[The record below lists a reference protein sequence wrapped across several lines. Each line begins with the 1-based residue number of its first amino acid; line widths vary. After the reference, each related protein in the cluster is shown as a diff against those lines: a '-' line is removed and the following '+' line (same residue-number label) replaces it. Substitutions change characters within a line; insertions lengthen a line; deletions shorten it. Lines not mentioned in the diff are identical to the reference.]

1 MNKKFSTLLVGA
13 LLASSVGA
21 FAQDGTTPTTTAKF
35 TTSAFSGND
44 AELSVARYYAL
55 KDADNAYIG
64 VQPSTDGGT
73 FQFKSLVDTELD
85 NLAMVDSF
93 LWKITTVTVD
103 GGFTRFSLENKA
115 TGVIFS
121 FNKSNAVLGSAAAT
135 AASKTIGGVAQW
147 KWLDSRFGTDLSETD
162 KTFTVDYANGDSV
175 MAVKKASD
183 GVLYVAKDHKK
194 NAASLSNFTVSVVE
208 PGSWVMSAVDLNTKG
223 DDVKYMQLTFDGSA
237 ATVANNP
244 FADKYQVQ
252 TIATKSDAK
261 NFELKVNNND
271 GKTTT
276 GAPDTDWLLLNK
288 IGTDG
293 KVSNKFA
300 HVDTSYF
307 KSKGETYKTYNPIK
321 VSSNAKL
328 VETGKDIL
336 GENLPM
342 DAFRFKF
349 TKDLMTDSIKIE
361 SQGSFIELKEANTTA
376 AWLKTGEVT
385 FWSMHTTSAKL
396 YNTLDADKAT
406 DAKDNTKYTVLSH
419 CTLEGET
426 SKVVTFYTDDKGK
439 AEDNYVNL
447 YAKADGIS
455 DDFMS
460 IPAGVYKIKNVK
472 TDEYLGVHI
481 YTTDSVAAWTGKA
494 AIDNMEFDHIPAF
507 QWVVYKTDLSSDER
521 KVVSPVFIAN
531 REFVKDGK
539 GTTINTFNAYQL
551 RKGENY
557 DPHKLIGMFNGV
569 EVEFEPVAAASVSNK
584 YLGYKNFTNAELEF
598 NGYNFNY
605 WHPYAQDRY
614 LNVNKTDSILNV
626 LTTGA
631 GRFTIEG
638 ATEAAYGY
646 TPSAAAKAQITGLTQ
661 LYRRAYTVSLDD
673 KAIYQN
679 VEGQFVVTNKSA
691 EKDVKASFYF
701 KENNEFEKAGE
712 PVCYYALIAQNINT
726 KAGVRQ
732 NDDKALLL
740 SEVLTEI
747 STATFDIQEANQP
760 LYRRF
765 NTKLE
770 GVEDGKDA
778 PVYVKFK
785 ESYVNDY
792 LMDET
797 NENFKRK
804 GMSYL
809 GIGNAN
815 IAEAGLSFYVRP
827 FNIGKS
833 DRYDIKPQYLIY
845 VSDKAVTEL
854 DTIPCDA
861 TNHTH
866 MDINGNETTDPKKCS
881 HATINKSEFNRY
893 KLLVSFADS
902 AKNETSNVVSNE
914 QLYKFGKYTRVGFV
928 DAVEKDSVIYILGN
942 EFATVADEDLK
953 LADIKKALEAEKISS
968 IDMKAQVK
976 NDDHHNYTWSF
987 RYTDPANVDL
997 EDPIEEERSFLIESN
1012 NYDGKKI
1019 APKNAAWLKNQNNCL
1034 VLTDNV
1040 SDFDDAKV
1048 GDDSSLIFNLYEG
1061 SKDDM
1066 ATENE
1071 EISTSTVSVSAVNG
1085 GVVVKGAEGKTVV
1098 ITNVLGQTVA
1108 NTVITSNEA
1117 TIAAPAGVVV
1127 VAVEGEAAV
1136 KAIVK

>member
-21 FAQDGTTPTTTAKF
+21 FAQGNKFSTTAF
-35 TTSAFSGND
+35 ASTNTE
-44 AELSVARYYAL
+44 ELSDAKYYAL
-55 KDADNAYIG
+55 GVGTDEYIG
-64 VQPSTDGGT
+64 VQNSNAGV
-73 FQFKSLVDTELD
+73 FQFKSLAEAQL
-85 NLAMVDSF
+85 NSLAQVDSF
-93 LWKITTVTVD
+93 LWKISTVTAT
-103 GGFTRFSLENKA
+103 GGFTRFVLENKA

-121 FNKSNAVLGSAAAT
+121 FDEDNAVVGDAT
-135 AASKTIGGVAQW
+135 AANAKSQTIGGMSQW
-147 KWLDSRFGTDLSETD
+147 KWLESRFAKDLAATD
-162 KTFTVDYANGDSV
+162 KAFTIDFADGDSV
-175 MAVKKASD
+175 MTVKKDANN
-183 GVLYVAKDHKK
+183 VLYAVKDHKK
-194 NAASLSNFTVSVVE
+194 NSLTGIKVQVVK
-208 PGSWVMSAVDLNTKG
+208 PNTWVMSAVDLNTKG
-223 DDVKYMQLTFDGSA
+223 DKVKYMELAFDGDA
-237 ATVANNP
+237 AENNP
-244 FADKYQVQ
+244 FAEKYQAQGLYGSISDPENFLTKIESWNNGWTAQ
-252 TIATKSDAK
+252 TNEA
-261 NFELKVNNND
+261 
-271 GKTTT
+271 
-276 GAPDTDWLLLNK
+276 DWLVLNK
-288 IGTDG
+288 IAADGTLS
-293 KVSNKFA
+293 KQYA

-307 KSKGETYKTYNPIK
+307 KGTGENFKAFNPIK
-321 VSSNAKL
+321 NSTNTVKA
-328 VETGKDIL
+328 E
-336 GENLPM
+336 GEDYVITKMADNLPN

-349 TKDLMTDSIKIE
+349 TKNLMTDSIKIE
-361 SQGSFIELKEANTTA
+361 TLSSFVELKDYVVPANR
-376 AWLKTGEVT
+376 KGSSVT
-385 FWSMHTTSAKL
+385 KWSLHTDNAKL
-396 YNTLDADKAT
+396 YTTLEDDKAS
-406 DAKDNTKYTVLSH
+406 DAKENDEYTVLSH
-419 CTLEGET
+419 IKLEGET
-426 SKVVTFYTDDKGK
+426 QKVITFYSDDATRTD
-439 AEDNYVNL
+439 NLVNL
-447 YAKADGIS
+447 YAYADGVS
-455 DDFMS
+455 ADFMS
-460 IPAGVYKIKNVK
+460 IPAGVYKIKDIE
-472 TDEYLGVHI
+472 TDEFLGVHI
-481 YTTDSVAAWTGKA
+481 YTKDSVADWTGKA
-494 AIDNMEFDHIPAF
+494 AIDNMEFDHMPAF
-507 QWVVYKTDLSSDER
+507 QWVVVKTDVSDKR
-521 KVVSPVFIAN
+521 VAISPVSITN
-531 REFVKDGK
+531 REFDAKNNVPV
-539 GTTINTFNAYQL
+539 YQL

-557 DPHKLIGMFNGV
+557 DPHKLIAMFNGR
-569 EVEFEPVAAASVSNK
+569 EVEFIPVAAASVADK
-584 YLGYKNFTNAELEF
+584 YLGYKNFTKAELEF

-614 LNVNKTDSILNV
+614 LNVNKKDSILNV
-626 LTTGA
+626 LTTDA
-631 GRFTIEG
+631 GRFTIVG
-638 ATEAAYGY
+638 ATEVKYGY
-646 TPSAAAKAQITGLTQ
+646 TPSAAAKAQITGLEQ
-661 LYRRAYTVSLDD
+661 LYRRAYTVSLDGET
-673 KAIYQN
+673 IYQN
-679 VEGQFVVTNKSA
+679 AEGQFVVTKDAA
-691 EKDVKASFYF
+691 EADKEASFYF

-866 MDINGNETTDPKKCS
+866 MDADGNKTTDPKKCT

-902 AKNETSNVVSNE
+902 AKKETGNVVSEE

-953 LADIKKALEAEKISS
+953 LADIKKALEAKKISS
-968 IDMKAQVK
+968 IDMKAEVK
-976 NDDHHNYTWSF
+976 KDDHHNYTWSF

-997 EDPIEEERSFLIESN
+997 EDAIEEERSFLIESN

-1040 SDFDDAKV
+1040 SDFEDAKV

>member
-1 MNKKFSTLLVGA
+1 MNKKFSTLLVSA

-21 FAQDGTTPTTTAKF
+21 FAQGNKFSTTAF
-35 TTSAFSGND
+35 QNGNTE
-44 AELSVARYYAL
+44 ELSDAKYYAL
-55 KDADNAYIG
+55 GVGTDEYIG
-64 VQPSTDGGT
+64 VQNSNAGV
-73 FQFKSLVDTELD
+73 FQFKTLKEAQLNSL
-85 NLAMVDSF
+85 AQVDSF
-93 LWKITTVTVD
+93 LWKISTVTAT
-103 GGFTRFSLENKA
+103 GGFTRFVLENKA

-121 FNKSNAVLGSAAAT
+121 FDEDNAVVGDAT
-135 AASKTIGGVAQW
+135 AANAKSQTIGGMSQW
-147 KWLDSRFGTDLSETD
+147 KWLESRFAGDLVD
-162 KTFTVDYANGDSV
+162 AKVFTIDFADGDSV
-175 MAVKKASD
+175 MTVKKGTG
-183 GVLYVAKDHKK
+183 GVLFAAKDHKK
-194 NAASLSNFTVSVVE
+194 NSLTGEAVKVVK
-208 PGSWVMSAVDLNTKG
+208 PNTWVMSAVDLNTKG
-223 DDVKYMQLTFDGSA
+223 DKVKYMELAFDGDA
-237 ATVANNP
+237 AENNP
-244 FADKYQVQ
+244 FAEKYQAQGLDGSISNPDNFLTKIQSWNNGWTVQ
-252 TIATKSDAK
+252 GNQGADEAK
-261 NFELKVNNND
+261 
-271 GKTTT
+271 
-276 GAPDTDWLLLNK
+276 WLVLNK
-288 IGTDG
+288 IAADGTLS
-293 KVSNKFA
+293 KQYA

-307 KSKGETYKTYNPIK
+307 KGTGENFKAFNPIK
-321 VSSNAKL
+321 NSTNTVKAEDYVITKMA
-328 VETGKDIL
+328 D
-336 GENLPM
+336 NLPN

-349 TKDLMTDSIKIE
+349 TKNLMTDSIKIE
-361 SQGSFIELKEANTTA
+361 TLSSFVELKNYAIPANRKGSDFT
-376 AWLKTGEVT
+376 K
-385 FWSMHTTSAKL
+385 WSLHTTGAKL
-396 YNTLDADKAT
+396 YTTLTDDKAS
-406 DAKDNTKYTVLSH
+406 DAKENNEYTVLSH
-419 CTLEGET
+419 IKLEGET
-426 SKVVTFYTDDKGK
+426 QKVITFYSDD
-439 AEDNYVNL
+439 ATRIDNLVNL
-447 YAKADGIS
+447 YAYADGVS
-455 DDFMS
+455 ADFMS
-460 IPAGVYKIKNVK
+460 IPAGVYKIKDIE
-472 TDEYLGVHI
+472 TDEFLGVHI
-481 YTTDSVAAWTGKA
+481 YTKDSVADWTGKA
-494 AIDNMEFDHIPAF
+494 AIDNMEFDHMPAF
-507 QWVVYKTDLSSDER
+507 QWVVVKTDVSDKR
-521 KVVSPVFIAN
+521 VAISPVSITN
-531 REFVKDGK
+531 REFDVK
-539 GTTINTFNAYQL
+539 NNVPVYQL

-557 DPHKLIGMFNGV
+557 DPDKLIALFNGR
-569 EVEFEPVAAASVSNK
+569 EVEFIPVAAASVADK

-614 LNVNKTDSILNV
+614 LDVNKKDSILNV
-626 LTTGA
+626 LTTDA

-638 ATEAAYGY
+638 TKEAVYGY
-646 TPSAAAKAQITGLTQ
+646 TPSEAAKAQIAGLVQ
-661 LYRRAYTVSLDD
+661 LVRRAYTVSLDD

-679 VEGQFVVTNKSA
+679 VEGQFVVT
-691 EKDVKASFYF
+691 KDAASVDKKASFYF

-760 LYRRF
+760 LYRRL
-765 NTKLE
+765 NTTLE

-785 ESYVNDY
+785 ESYVGDY

-942 EFATVADEDLK
+942 EFATVANEDLK
-953 LADIKKALEAEKISS
+953 LADIKKALEAKKISS
-968 IDMKAQVK
+968 IDMKAEVK

-1019 APKNAAWLKNQNNCL
+1019 APNNAAWLKNQNNCL
-1034 VLTDNV
+1034 VLTDNK

-1048 GDDSSLIFNLYEG
+1048 GDDSALIFNLSEG
-1061 SKDDM
+1061 SEDDM

>member
-35 TTSAFSGND
+35 TTSVFND
-44 AELSVARYYAL
+44 NGAELSVARYYAL

-64 VQPSTDGGT
+64 VQPSSDGGT
-73 FQFKSLVDTELD
+73 FQFKSLVGTELD

-121 FNKSNAVLGSAAAT
+121 FNKSNAVLGSTAAT

-147 KWLDSRFGTDLSETD
+147 KWLDSRFGADLQAND

-194 NAASLSNFTVSVVE
+194 NAASLGALKVSVVE

-223 DDVKYMQLTFDGSA
+223 DDVKYMQLTFDGGA
-237 ATVANNP
+237 ATNNL

-252 TIATKSDAK
+252 GIADAK
-261 NFELKVNNND
+261 NADEFI
-271 GKTTT
+271 TTIN
-276 GAPDTDWLLLNK
+276 GAKGGWTTQTSEADWLVLNK
-288 IGTDG
+288 IGADG
-293 KVSNKFA
+293 KVSNKYA

-321 VSSNAKL
+321 VSTNTVMKNGAID
-328 VETGKDIL
+328 TL
-336 GENLPM
+336 GYNLPG

-349 TKDLMTDSIKIE
+349 TKNLMTDSIKIE
-361 SQGSFIELKEANTTA
+361 SLGSFAELATP
-376 AWLKTGEVT
+376 VT
-385 FWSMHTTSAKL
+385 PAYQKDGKLTSWSMHTTGAKL
-396 YNTLDADKAT
+396 YTNTTWTASDWAKDV
-406 DAKDNTKYTVLSH
+406 KDNTQYTVLSH

-426 SKVVTFYTDDKGK
+426 SKVVTFYTNDQGK

-447 YAKADGIS
+447 YAYANGIS

-460 IPAGVYKIKNVK
+460 IPAGVYKIQNVK
-472 TDEYLGVHI
+472 TKEFYGVHI

-494 AIDNMEFDHIPAF
+494 AIDNMEFDHMPAF

-531 REFVKDGK
+531 REFVKDGN
-539 GTTINTFNAYQL
+539 GMTVDTFNAHQL

-557 DPHKLIGMFNGV
+557 DPAKLIGMFNGV
-569 EVEFEPVAAASVSNK
+569 EVEFLPVAAASVSNK

-631 GRFTIEG
+631 GRFTIVG
-638 ATEAAYGY
+638 AAEAKYGY
-646 TPSAAAKAQITGLTQ
+646 TPSAAAKAQITGLEQ
-661 LYRRAYTVSLDD
+661 LYRRAYTVSLDGET
-673 KAIYQN
+673 ICQN
-679 VEGQFVVTNKSA
+679 AEGQFVVTKDAA
-691 EKDVKASFYF
+691 EADTEASFYF

-747 STATFDIQEANQP
+747 STATFDIQEDNLP

-765 NTKLE
+765 NTQFE
-770 GVEDGKDA
+770 GVEEGDA
-778 PVYVKFK
+778 NPDAAKLLKFH
-785 ESYVNDY
+785 ERYVNDY

-797 NENFKRK
+797 NLFFKRE
-804 GMSYL
+804 GMAYL
-809 GIGNAN
+809 GIARAN
-815 IAEAGLSFYVRP
+815 EVASDAGCHSRLDLTISVNLRNQQLNLS
-827 FNIGKS
+827 I
-833 DRYDIKPQYLIY
+833 
-845 VSDKAVTEL
+845 
-854 DTIPCDA
+854 
-861 TNHTH
+861 
-866 MDINGNETTDPKKCS
+866 
-881 HATINKSEFNRY
+881 
-893 KLLVSFADS
+893 
-902 AKNETSNVVSNE
+902 
-914 QLYKFGKYTRVGFV
+914 
-928 DAVEKDSVIYILGN
+928 
-942 EFATVADEDLK
+942 
-953 LADIKKALEAEKISS
+953 
-968 IDMKAQVK
+968 
-976 NDDHHNYTWSF
+976 
-987 RYTDPANVDL
+987 
-997 EDPIEEERSFLIESN
+997 
-1012 NYDGKKI
+1012 
-1019 APKNAAWLKNQNNCL
+1019 
-1034 VLTDNV
+1034 
-1040 SDFDDAKV
+1040 
-1048 GDDSSLIFNLYEG
+1048 
-1061 SKDDM
+1061 
-1066 ATENE
+1066 
-1071 EISTSTVSVSAVNG
+1071 
-1085 GVVVKGAEGKTVV
+1085 
-1098 ITNVLGQTVA
+1098 
-1108 NTVITSNEA
+1108 
-1117 TIAAPAGVVV
+1117 
-1127 VAVEGEAAV
+1127 
-1136 KAIVK
+1136 

>member
-1 MNKKFSTLLVGA
+1 M
-13 LLASSVGA
+13 
-21 FAQDGTTPTTTAKF
+21 
-35 TTSAFSGND
+35 
-44 AELSVARYYAL
+44 
-55 KDADNAYIG
+55 
-64 VQPSTDGGT
+64 
-73 FQFKSLVDTELD
+73 
-85 NLAMVDSF
+85 
-93 LWKITTVTVD
+93 
-103 GGFTRFSLENKA
+103 
-115 TGVIFS
+115 
-121 FNKSNAVLGSAAAT
+121 
-135 AASKTIGGVAQW
+135 
-147 KWLDSRFGTDLSETD
+147 
-162 KTFTVDYANGDSV
+162 
-175 MAVKKASD
+175 
-183 GVLYVAKDHKK
+183 
-194 NAASLSNFTVSVVE
+194 
-208 PGSWVMSAVDLNTKG
+208 
-223 DDVKYMQLTFDGSA
+223 
-237 ATVANNP
+237 
-244 FADKYQVQ
+244 
-252 TIATKSDAK
+252 
-261 NFELKVNNND
+261 
-271 GKTTT
+271 
-276 GAPDTDWLLLNK
+276 
-288 IGTDG
+288 
-293 KVSNKFA
+293 
-300 HVDTSYF
+300 
-307 KSKGETYKTYNPIK
+307 
-321 VSSNAKL
+321 
-328 VETGKDIL
+328 
-336 GENLPM
+336 
-342 DAFRFKF
+342 
-349 TKDLMTDSIKIE
+349 
-361 SQGSFIELKEANTTA
+361 
-376 AWLKTGEVT
+376 
-385 FWSMHTTSAKL
+385 
-396 YNTLDADKAT
+396 
-406 DAKDNTKYTVLSH
+406 
-419 CTLEGET
+419 EGET
-426 SKVVTFYTDDKGK
+426 SKVVTFYTDDNGK

-447 YAKADGIS
+447 YAYANGIS

-460 IPAGVYKIKNVK
+460 IPAGVYKIQNVK
-472 TDEYLGVHI
+472 TKEFYGVHI
-481 YTTDSVAAWTGKA
+481 YTTDSVADWTGKA
-494 AIDNMEFDHIPAF
+494 AIDNMEFDHMPAF
-507 QWVVYKTDLSSDER
+507 QWVVVKTDVSDKR
-521 KVVSPVFIAN
+521 IAISPVSITN
-531 REFVKDGK
+531 REF
-539 GTTINTFNAYQL
+539 NAKNNVPVYQL

-569 EVEFEPVAAASVSNK
+569 EVEFIPVAAASVSNK
-584 YLGYKNFTNAELEF
+584 YLGYKNYTDAELEF

-614 LNVNKTDSILNV
+614 LDVNKKDSILNV
-626 LTTGA
+626 LTTDA

-638 ATEAAYGY
+638 TKEAAYGY

-661 LYRRAYTVSLDD
+661 LYRRAYTVSLDRE
-673 KAIYQN
+673 AIYKN
-679 VEGQFVVTNKSA
+679 VEGQFVVT
-691 EKDVKASFYF
+691 KDAASVDKKASFYF

-712 PVCYYALIAQNINT
+712 KVCYYALIAQNINT

-778 PVYVKFK
+778 PVYLKFK
-785 ESYVNDY
+785 ESYVGDY

-809 GIGNAN
+809 GIGNTN

-866 MDINGNETTDPKKCS
+866 MDADGNKTTDPKKCT
-881 HATINKSEFNRY
+881 HATIKESEFNRY

-902 AKNETSNVVSNE
+902 AKKETGNVVSEE

-942 EFATVADEDLK
+942 EFATVADKDLK
-953 LADIKKALEAEKISS
+953 LADIKKALEAKKISS
-968 IDMKAQVK
+968 IDMKKEVK
-976 NDDHHNYTWSF
+976 KDDHHNYTWSF

-997 EDPIEEERSFLIESN
+997 ADAIEEERSFLIESN
-1012 NYDGKKI
+1012 NYDGEKI
-1019 APKNAAWLKNQNNCL
+1019 APNNAAWLKNQNNCL
-1034 VLTDNV
+1034 VLTDDK
-1040 SDFDDAKV
+1040 SDFEDAKV
-1048 GDDSSLIFNLYEG
+1048 GDDSALIFNLYEG
-1061 SKDDM
+1061 SEDDM

>member
-21 FAQDGTTPTTTAKF
+21 FAQGNKFSTTAF
-35 TTSAFSGND
+35 ASTNTE
-44 AELSVARYYAL
+44 ELSDAKYYAL
-55 KDADNAYIG
+55 GVGTDEYIG
-64 VQPSTDGGT
+64 VQNSNAGV
-73 FQFKSLVDTELD
+73 FQFKTLKEAQLNSL
-85 NLAMVDSF
+85 AQVDSF
-93 LWKITTVTVD
+93 LWKISTVTAT
-103 GGFTRFSLENKA
+103 GGFTRFVLENKA

-121 FNKSNAVLGSAAAT
+121 FDEDNAVVGDAT
-135 AASKTIGGVAQW
+135 AANAKSQTIGGMSQW
-147 KWLDSRFGTDLSETD
+147 KWLESRFAKDLAATD
-162 KTFTVDYANGDSV
+162 KAFTIDFADGDSV
-175 MAVKKASD
+175 MTVKKDANN
-183 GVLYVAKDHKK
+183 VLYAVKDHKK
-194 NAASLSNFTVSVVE
+194 NSLTGIKVQVVK
-208 PGSWVMSAVDLNTKG
+208 PNTWVMSAVDLNTKG
-223 DDVKYMQLTFDGSA
+223 DKVKYMELAFDGDA
-237 ATVANNP
+237 AENNP
-244 FADKYQVQ
+244 FAEKYQAQGLYGSISDPENFLTKIESWNNGWTAQ
-252 TIATKSDAK
+252 TNEA
-261 NFELKVNNND
+261 
-271 GKTTT
+271 
-276 GAPDTDWLLLNK
+276 DWLVLNK
-288 IGTDG
+288 IAADGTLS
-293 KVSNKFA
+293 KQYA

-307 KSKGETYKTYNPIK
+307 KGTGENFKAFNPIK
-321 VSSNAKL
+321 NSTNTVKA
-328 VETGKDIL
+328 E
-336 GENLPM
+336 GEDYVITKMADNLPN

-349 TKDLMTDSIKIE
+349 TKNLMTDSIKIE
-361 SQGSFIELKEANTTA
+361 TLSSFVELKDYVVPANR
-376 AWLKTGEVT
+376 KGSSVT
-385 FWSMHTTSAKL
+385 KWSLHTDNAKL
-396 YNTLDADKAT
+396 YTTLEGDKAS
-406 DAKDNTKYTVLSH
+406 DAKENDEYTVLSH
-419 CTLEGET
+419 IKLEGET
-426 SKVVTFYTDDKGK
+426 QKVITFYSDDATRTD
-439 AEDNYVNL
+439 NLVNL
-447 YAKADGIS
+447 YAYADGVS
-455 DDFMS
+455 ADFMS
-460 IPAGVYKIKNVK
+460 IPAGVYKIKDIE
-472 TDEYLGVHI
+472 TDEFLGVHI
-481 YTTDSVAAWTGKA
+481 YTKDSVADWTGKA
-494 AIDNMEFDHIPAF
+494 AIDNMEFDHMPAF
-507 QWVVYKTDLSSDER
+507 QWVVVKTDVSDKR
-521 KVVSPVFIAN
+521 VAISPVSITN
-531 REFVKDGK
+531 REFDAKNNVPV
-539 GTTINTFNAYQL
+539 YQL

-557 DPHKLIGMFNGV
+557 DPHKLIAMFNGR
-569 EVEFEPVAAASVSNK
+569 EVEFIPVAAASVADK
-584 YLGYKNFTNAELEF
+584 YLGYKNFTKAELEF

-614 LNVNKTDSILNV
+614 LNVNKKDSILNV
-626 LTTGA
+626 LTTDA
-631 GRFTIEG
+631 GRFTIVG
-638 ATEAAYGY
+638 ATEVKYGY
-646 TPSAAAKAQITGLTQ
+646 TPSAAAKAQITGLEQ
-661 LYRRAYTVSLDD
+661 LYRRAYTVSLDGET
-673 KAIYQN
+673 IYQN
-679 VEGQFVVTNKSA
+679 AEGQFVVTKDAA
-691 EKDVKASFYF
+691 EADKEASFYF

-866 MDINGNETTDPKKCS
+866 MDADGNKTTDAKKCT

-902 AKNETSNVVSNE
+902 AKKETGNVVSEE

-953 LADIKKALEAEKISS
+953 LADIKKALEAKKISS
-968 IDMKAQVK
+968 IDMKAEVK
-976 NDDHHNYTWSF
+976 KDDHHNYTWSF

-997 EDPIEEERSFLIESN
+997 EDAIEEERSFLIESN

-1040 SDFDDAKV
+1040 SDFEDAKV

>member
-13 LLASSVGA
+13 LLVSSVGA
-21 FAQDGTTPTTTAKF
+21 FAQGNKFSTTAF
-35 TTSAFSGND
+35 ASNNTE
-44 AELSVARYYAL
+44 ELSDAKYYAL
-55 KDADNAYIG
+55 GVGTDEYIG
-64 VQPSTDGGT
+64 VQNSNAGV
-73 FQFKSLVDTELD
+73 FQFKTLKEAQLNSL
-85 NLAMVDSF
+85 AQVDSF
-93 LWKITTVTVD
+93 LWKISTVTAT
-103 GGFTRFSLENKA
+103 GGFTRFVLENKA

-121 FNKSNAVLGSAAAT
+121 FDEDNAVVGNAT
-135 AASKTIGGVAQW
+135 AANAKSQTIGGMSQW
-147 KWLDSRFGTDLSETD
+147 KWLESRFAKDLAATD
-162 KTFTVDYANGDSV
+162 KTFTIDFADGDSV
-175 MAVKKASD
+175 MTVKKGTD
-183 GVLYVAKDHKK
+183 GVLFAAKDHKK
-194 NAASLSNFTVSVVE
+194 NTLAGEVVKVVK
-208 PGSWVMSAVDLNTKG
+208 PNTWIMSAVDLNTKG
-223 DDVKYMQLTFDGSA
+223 DKVKYMELAFDADA
-237 ATVANNP
+237 AENNP
-244 FADKYQVQ
+244 FAEKYQAQGLYGSISDPENFLTKIESWNNGWTAQ
-252 TIATKSDAK
+252 TNEA
-261 NFELKVNNND
+261 
-271 GKTTT
+271 
-276 GAPDTDWLLLNK
+276 DWLVLNK
-288 IGTDG
+288 IAADGTLS
-293 KVSNKFA
+293 KQYA

-307 KSKGETYKTYNPIK
+307 KGTGENFKAFNPIK
-321 VSSNAKL
+321 NSTNTVKA
-328 VETGKDIL
+328 E
-336 GENLPM
+336 GEDYVITKMADNLPN

-349 TKDLMTDSIKIE
+349 TKNLMTDSIKIE
-361 SQGSFIELKEANTTA
+361 TLSSFVELKDYAIPANQKGA
-376 AWLKTGEVT
+376 DVT
-385 FWSMHTTSAKL
+385 KWSLHTTSAKL
-396 YNTLDADKAT
+396 YTTLADDKAV
-406 DAKDNTKYTVLSH
+406 DAKDNSSYTVLSH
-419 CTLEGET
+419 IKLEGET
-426 SKVVTFYTDDKGK
+426 QKVITFYSDDATRTD
-439 AEDNYVNL
+439 NLVNL
-447 YAKADGIS
+447 YAYANGVS
-455 DDFMS
+455 DDYMS

-472 TDEYLGVHI
+472 TGEFLGVHI
-481 YTTDSVAAWTGKA
+481 YTTDSVADWTGKA

-507 QWVVYKTDLSSDER
+507 QWVVVKTDVSDKR
-521 KVVSPVFIAN
+521 IAISPVSITN
-531 REFVKDGK
+531 REFAAKNEVPV
-539 GTTINTFNAYQL
+539 YQL

-557 DPHKLIGMFNGV
+557 DPHKLIAMFNNE
-569 EVEFEPVAAASVSNK
+569 EVEFIPVAAASVTDK

-614 LNVNKTDSILNV
+614 LNVNKKDSILNV
-626 LTTGA
+626 LTTDA

-638 ATEAAYGY
+638 ATEAVYGY
-646 TPSAAAKAQITGLTQ
+646 TPSTAAKAQITGLTQ
-661 LYRRAYTVSLDD
+661 LYRRAYTVSLDGET
-673 KAIYQN
+673 IYQN
-679 VEGQFVVTNKSA
+679 AEGQFVVTKNAASVDK
-691 EKDVKASFYF
+691 KASFYF
-701 KENNEFEKAGE
+701 KENNEFDKAGE
-712 PVCYYALIAQNINT
+712 TVCYYALIAQNINT

-765 NTKLE
+765 NTVLE

-778 PVYVKFK
+778 PVYLKFK
-785 ESYVNDY
+785 ESYVDDY

-833 DRYDIKPQYLIY
+833 ERYDIKPQYLIY

-866 MDINGNETTDPKKCS
+866 MDADGNKTTDAKKCT
-881 HATINKSEFNRY
+881 HATIKESGFNRY

-902 AKNETSNVVSNE
+902 AKKETGNVVSEE

-928 DAVEKDSVIYILGN
+928 DAVEQDSVIYILGN
-942 EFATVADEDLK
+942 EFATVADNDLK
-953 LADIKKALEAEKISS
+953 MADIKKALEAQKISS
-968 IDMKAQVK
+968 IDMKAAVK
-976 NDDHHNYTWSF
+976 TDDHHNYTWSF

-997 EDPIEEERSFLIESN
+997 ADAIEEERSFLIESN
-1012 NYDGKKI
+1012 NYDDKKI
-1019 APKNAAWLKNQNNCL
+1019 APSNAAWLKNQNNCL
-1034 VLTDNV
+1034 VLTDNK
-1040 SDFDDAKV
+1040 SDFDHAKV
-1048 GDDSSLIFNLYEG
+1048 GDDSALIFNLSEG
-1061 SKDDM
+1061 SEDDM

>member
-35 TTSAFSGND
+35 TTSAFSDND
-44 AELSVARYYAL
+44 AALSVARYYAL
-55 KDADNAYIG
+55 KDADDQYIG
-64 VQPSTDGGT
+64 VQPSSDGGT

-121 FNKSNAVLGSAAAT
+121 FNKSNAVLGSVAAT

-147 KWLDSRFGTDLSETD
+147 KWLDSRFGTNLSDTD

-194 NAASLSNFTVSVVE
+194 NAGNLEALKVSVVE

-223 DDVKYMQLTFDGSA
+223 DAVKYMQLTFDGSA

-252 TIATKSDAK
+252 TIATKSEAK
-261 NFELKVNNND
+261 KFELKVNNND

-276 GAPDTDWLLLNK
+276 DAPDTDWLLLNK

-376 AWLKTGEVT
+376 AWLKTDKVT
-385 FWSMHTTSAKL
+385 FWSMHTEKAKL
-396 YNTLDADKAT
+396 YSTLDTEKAT
-406 DAKDNTKYTVLSH
+406 DAKDNTRYTVLSH

-447 YAKADGIS
+447 YTKADGIS

-460 IPAGVYKIKNVK
+460 IPAGVYKIQNVK
-472 TDEYLGVHI
+472 TKEFYGVHI
-481 YTTDSVAAWTGKA
+481 YTTDSVADWTGKA

-521 KVVSPVFIAN
+521 ELVSPVFIAN
-531 REFVKDGK
+531 REFVKNGD
-539 GTTINTFNAYQL
+539 GTTVNTFNAYQL

-569 EVEFEPVAAASVSNK
+569 EVEFIPVAASSVSNK

-614 LNVNKTDSILNV
+614 LNVNKTDTILNV
-626 LTTGA
+626 LTTDA

-638 ATEAAYGY
+638 TTTNDVAYGY
-646 TPSAAAKAQITGLTQ
+646 TPSAAAKAQITGLEQ
-661 LYRRAYTVSLDD
+661 LYRRAYTVSLDG

-679 VEGQFVVTNKSA
+679 AEGQFVVTKDAA
-691 EKDVKASFYF
+691 EADTEASFYF

-712 PVCYYALIAQNINT
+712 TVCYYALIAQNINT

-747 STATFDIQEANQP
+747 STATFDIQEDNLP

-765 NTKLE
+765 NTQFE
-770 GVEDGKDA
+770 GVEEGDA
-778 PVYVKFK
+778 NLDAAKLLKFH
-785 ESYVNDY
+785 ERYVNDY

-797 NENFKRK
+797 NPFFKRE
-804 GMSYL
+804 GMAYL
-809 GIGNAN
+809 GIARAN
-815 IAEAGLSFYVRP
+815 EVASDAGLSFKVRP
-827 FNIGKS
+827 YNIGKS
-833 DRYDIKPQYLIY
+833 PKSAIKPQYLIIVAEGETPAKDAIICKEDHKHY
-845 VSDKAVTEL
+845 DVAAGEETDDPMKCFHTTPAVKA
-854 DTIPCDA
+854 I
-861 TNHTH
+861 
-866 MDINGNETTDPKKCS
+866 
-881 HATINKSEFNRY
+881 NRY

-902 AKNETSNVVSNE
+902 TDAQGVAEDEK
-914 QLYKFGKYTRVGFV
+914 LYTFGKYARVGFTDV
-928 DAVEKDSVIYILGN
+928 AEQDSVMYILGN
-942 EFATVADEDLK
+942 QFATVETEDLK
-953 LADIKKALEAEKISS
+953 IEDIQAKAVKT
-968 IDMKAQVK
+968 IDMKTDVK
-976 NDDHHNYTWSF
+976 SDAHKDYTWSF
-987 RYTDPANVDL
+987 RFIDPEKALVAEKEEDL
-997 EDPIEEERSFLIESN
+997 AFLIESDN
-1012 NYDGKKI
+1012 GDNKEI
-1019 APKNAAWLKNQNNCL
+1019 APTKGAWIKNQNNCL
-1034 VLTDNV
+1034 VLSTK
-1040 SDFDDAKV
+1040 DAKFENAKTG
-1048 GDDSSLIFNLYEG
+1048 GDNALIFNIEMG
-1061 SKDDM
+1061 SEDDM

>member
-21 FAQDGTTPTTTAKF
+21 FAQGGTTPTTTAKF
-35 TTSAFSGND
+35 STTAFSGND

-64 VQPSTDGGT
+64 VQPSSDGGV
-73 FQFKSLVDTELD
+73 FQFKSLADTELD

-103 GGFTRFSLENKA
+103 GGFIRFNLENKA

-121 FNKSNAVLGSAAAT
+121 FNKDNAVLGLEAAT

-147 KWLDSRFGTDLSETD
+147 KWLDSRFGTDLQATD

-175 MAVKKASD
+175 MAIKKSTD
-183 GVLYVAKDHKK
+183 GVLFVAKDHKK
-194 NAASLSNFTVSVVE
+194 NASTLAALKVSVVE
-208 PGSWVMSAVDLNTKG
+208 PGTWIMSAVDLNTKG
-223 DDVKYMQLTFDGSA
+223 DDVKYMQLTFDGAA
-237 ATVANNP
+237 ATNNL

-252 TIATKSDAK
+252 GIADAADASKFITTINGTKEGWTAQTP
-261 NFELKVNNND
+261 E
-271 GKTTT
+271 
-276 GAPDTDWLLLNK
+276 TDWLVLNK
-288 IGTDG
+288 IGNDG
-293 KVSNKFA
+293 KVSNKYA

-307 KSKGETYKTYNPIK
+307 ASKGETYKTYNPIK
-321 VSSNAKL
+321 VSSNTVMKGAAID
-328 VETGKDIL
+328 TL
-336 GENLPM
+336 GYNLPG

-349 TKDLMTDSIKIE
+349 TKDLMTDSIKVE
-361 SQGSFIELKEANTTA
+361 SLGSFVELAKSAKPKYQKGDKLTN
-376 AWLKTGEVT
+376 
-385 FWSMHTTSAKL
+385 WSMHTESAKL
-396 YNTLDADKAT
+396 YSAT
-406 DAKDNTKYTVLSH
+406 DNSEWAKDVKNNKEYTVLSH

-426 SKVVTFYTDDKGK
+426 SKVVTFYTDDKDK

-447 YAKADGIS
+447 YAYTNGIS

-460 IPAGVYKIKNVK
+460 IPAGVYKIRNIK
-472 TDEYLGVHI
+472 TDELLGVHI

-494 AIDNMEFDHIPAF
+494 AIDNMEFDHMPAF

-521 KVVSPVFIAN
+521 KAVSPVYIAN
-531 REFVKDGK
+531 REF
-539 GTTINTFNAYQL
+539 NAKNNLPVYQL

-557 DPHKLIGMFNGV
+557 DPHKLIGMFNGI
-569 EVEFEPVAAASVSNK
+569 EVEFMPVAAASVTDK
-584 YLGYKNFTNAELEF
+584 YLGYKNLTDAELEF

-614 LNVNKTDSILNV
+614 LNVNKKDSILNV
-626 LTTGA
+626 LTTDA
-631 GRFTIEG
+631 GRFTIVGTKE
-638 ATEAAYGY
+638 ATYGY
-646 TPSAAAKAQITGLTQ
+646 TPSVAAKAQITGLEQ
-661 LYRRAYTVSLDD
+661 LYRRAYTVKLDGET
-673 KAIYQN
+673 IYQN
-679 VEGQFVVTNKSA
+679 AEGQFVVTKDAASA
-691 EKDVKASFYF
+691 DKEASFYF
-701 KENNEFEKAGE
+701 KENNEFDKAGE
-712 PVCYYALIAQNINT
+712 TVCYYALIAQNINT

-765 NTKLE
+765 NTALE

-778 PVYVKFK
+778 PVYLKFK
-785 ESYVNDY
+785 ESYVDDY

-797 NENFKRK
+797 NVNFKRE
-804 GMSYL
+804 GMNYL
-809 GIGNAN
+809 GIGNTN

-866 MDINGNETTDPKKCS
+866 MDADGNKTTDPKKCT
-881 HATINKSEFNRY
+881 HATIVKSGFDRY

-902 AKNETSNVVSNE
+902 AKNEEGNVVSE
-914 QLYKFGKYTRVGFV
+914 KQLYKFGKYTRVGFV

-942 EFATVADEDLK
+942 EFATVADKDLK
-953 LADIKKALEAEKISS
+953 LADIKKALEAKKISS
-968 IDMKAQVK
+968 IDMKKEVK
-976 NDDHHNYTWSF
+976 KDDHHNYTWSF

-997 EDPIEEERSFLIESN
+997 EDAIEEERSFLIESN
-1012 NYDGKKI
+1012 NYDSKKI
-1019 APKNAAWLKNQNNCL
+1019 APNNAAWLKNQNNCL
-1034 VLTDNV
+1034 VLTDDK

-1048 GDDSSLIFNLYEG
+1048 GDDSALIFNLNKG
-1061 SKDDM
+1061 SEDDM

-1071 EISTSTVSVSAVNG
+1071 EISTSTVSVSTING

>member
-1 MNKKFSTLLVGA
+1 MNKKFSTLMVGA

-21 FAQDGTTPTTTAKF
+21 FAQGNKFGTTAF
-35 TTSAFSGND
+35 TVSNTE
-44 AELSVARYYAL
+44 ELSDAKYYAL
-55 KDADNAYIG
+55 NVGTTVGSEEYIG
-64 VQPSTDGGT
+64 VQNSNAGV
-73 FQFKSLVDTELD
+73 FQFKSLAEA
-85 NLAMVDSF
+85 NLNSLAQVDSF
-93 LWKITTVTVD
+93 LWKISTVTTD
-103 GGFTRFSLENKA
+103 GGFTRFVLENKA

-121 FNKSNAVLGSAAAT
+121 FNEDNAVVGSAATAT
-135 AASKTIGGVAQW
+135 AKSQTIEGLSQW
-147 KWLDSRFGTDLSETD
+147 KWLESRFTGDLVSA
-162 KTFTVDYANGDSV
+162 KAFTIDFADGDSV
-175 MAVKKASD
+175 MTVKKDANN
-183 GVLYVAKDHKK
+183 VLYAVKDHKK
-194 NAASLSNFTVSVVE
+194 NSLTGISVQVVK
-208 PGSWVMSAVDLNTKG
+208 PNTWVMSAVDLNTKG
-223 DDVKYMQLTFDGSA
+223 DAVKYMQLTFDGAA
-237 ATVANNP
+237 ATNNL

-252 TIATKSDAK
+252 GIAAAAKPAEFITTINGTK
-261 NFELKVNNND
+261 D
-271 GKTTT
+271 GWTTQT
-276 GAPDTDWLLLNK
+276 PETDWLVLNK
-288 IGTDG
+288 IGADG
-293 KVSNKFA
+293 KVSNKYA

-307 KSKGETYKTYNPIK
+307 QSKGETYKTYNPIK
-321 VSSNAKL
+321 VSTNTVMTKAGAID
-328 VETGKDIL
+328 TL
-336 GENLPM
+336 GYNLPG

-349 TKDLMTDSIKIE
+349 TKNLMTDSIKIE
-361 SQGSFIELKEANTTA
+361 SLGSFVELATPVVPKYQKGGKLTS
-376 AWLKTGEVT
+376 
-385 FWSMHTTSAKL
+385 WSMHTTSAKL
-396 YNTLDADKAT
+396 YTAESEWAKDV
-406 DAKDNTKYTVLSH
+406 KDNTQYTVLSH

-426 SKVVTFYTDDKGK
+426 SKVVTFYTDDNGK

-447 YAKADGIS
+447 YAYANGIS

-460 IPAGVYKIKNVK
+460 IPAGVYKIQNVK
-472 TDEYLGVHI
+472 TKEFYGVHI
-481 YTTDSVAAWTGKA
+481 YTTDSVADWTGKA
-494 AIDNMEFDHIPAF
+494 AIDNMEFDHMPAF
-507 QWVVYKTDLSSDER
+507 QWVVVKTDVSDKR
-521 KVVSPVFIAN
+521 IAISPVSITN
-531 REFVKDGK
+531 REF
-539 GTTINTFNAYQL
+539 NAKNNVPVYQL

-569 EVEFEPVAAASVSNK
+569 EVEFIPVAAASVSNK
-584 YLGYKNFTNAELEF
+584 YLGYKNYTDAELEF

-614 LNVNKTDSILNV
+614 LDVNKKDSILNV
-626 LTTGA
+626 LTTDA

-638 ATEAAYGY
+638 TKEAAYGY

-661 LYRRAYTVSLDD
+661 LYRRAYTVSLDRE
-673 KAIYQN
+673 AIYQN
-679 VEGQFVVTNKSA
+679 VEGQFVVT
-691 EKDVKASFYF
+691 KDAARVDKKASFYF

-712 PVCYYALIAQNINT
+712 KVCYYALIAQNINT

-778 PVYVKFK
+778 PVYLKFK
-785 ESYVNDY
+785 ESYVGDY

-809 GIGNAN
+809 GIGNTN

-866 MDINGNETTDPKKCS
+866 MDADGNKTTDPKKCT
-881 HATINKSEFNRY
+881 HATIKESEFNRY

-902 AKNETSNVVSNE
+902 AKKETGNVVSEE

-942 EFATVADEDLK
+942 EFATVADKDLK
-953 LADIKKALEAEKISS
+953 LADIKKALEAKKISS
-968 IDMKAQVK
+968 IDMKKEVK
-976 NDDHHNYTWSF
+976 KDDHHNYTWSF

-997 EDPIEEERSFLIESN
+997 ADAIEEERSFLIESN
-1012 NYDGKKI
+1012 NYDGEKI
-1019 APKNAAWLKNQNNCL
+1019 APNNAAWLKNQNNCL
-1034 VLTDNV
+1034 VLTDDK
-1040 SDFDDAKV
+1040 SDFEDAKV
-1048 GDDSSLIFNLYEG
+1048 GDDSALIFNLYEG
-1061 SKDDM
+1061 SEDDM